1 MGVSA
6 DSLPSTLPGGL
17 AQVVEQPV
25 HTRYVPGSN
34 PGTAT
39 IPGLSGTLSPRERTA
54 AVARVRRAVA
64 TAVDRRGVVVP
75 GEHVLIA
82 CSGGPDSTAMLD
94 ALARLAPPRG
104 WRLSVAHVDHGLRSG
119 SASESE
125 LVSRLATDR
134 GLAFR
139 ALSVDVTA
147 GASLQ
152 DRARSARHAALR
164 TEAARV
170 GAGVIALGHTA
181 DDQAETVL
189 MRALAGASPKGLP
202 AMGERERR
210 LVRPLLRVWREATV
224 AYCTAL
230 GMEPLDDPSNA
241 DLRFLRSRVR
251 HEVIPALEAVFPGA
265 RRRLVVLAERQRQLL
280 NSMPAGVAPSVSA
293 GVEIVDPW

>member
-1 MGVSA
+1 
-6 DSLPSTLPGGL
+6 
-17 AQVVEQPV
+17 
-25 HTRYVPGSN
+25 
-34 PGTAT
+34 
-39 IPGLSGTLSPRERTA
+39 
-54 AVARVRRAVA
+54 VA